1 MIIAALLL
9 AAVPIVTTP
18 MPAPKVVGPAQ
29 PMASPTVP
37 SISVHRFDVLFPHGV
52 DTVSAE
58 QVEGA
63 RRVSAPAICT
73 GYADTTGPEDLNVA
87 LSLRR
92 AEAVAAK
99 IGCVPVA
106 GGETTMFG
114 EDGYNRRVTVLH
126 DAAQTKNK

>member
-1 MIIAALLL
+1 MIIAALFL

-18 MPAPKVVGPAQ
+18 MPAPKVVGPAK

-114 EDGYNRRVTVLH
+114 EEGYNRRVIVT
-126 DAAQTKNK
+126 TEN